1 MSSVDGVIGRLQN
14 GNGTVLVSGR
24 GSTWANAR
32 ELRVGDGEGQGTL
45 MVEGAGT
52 VSNVD
57 SFVGSM
63 SGSGNV
69 IVRGAG
75 STWNNSGAMTLGFGV
90 GTGAGSLTIAQGGVV
105 NVGASN
111 AGSVSLAKDSL
122 LFYRT
127 SGTINIGAP
136 VGQAAVGAGTLNA
149 GDILFGAGNATVNF
163 NHSDTAYAFAT
174 RLVSVGN
181 GSHGLNQIA
190 GTTRLT
196 GDNGAFLGK
205 TTVSGGRLVVLN
217 QLGARPK

>member
-32 ELRVGDGEGQGTL
+32 ELRVGDVEGQGTL

-111 AGSVSLAKDSL
+111 AGASRWRRIRSCSTGPPARSTLARRWGRRPWARARS
-122 LFYRT
+122 T
-127 SGTINIGAP
+127 PAISCSAP
-136 VGQAAVGAGTLNA
+136 
-149 GDILFGAGNATVNF
+149 AT
-163 NHSDTAYAFAT
+163 
-174 RLVSVGN
+174 
-181 GSHGLNQIA
+181 
-190 GTTRLT
+190 
-196 GDNGAFLGK
+196 
-205 TTVSGGRLVVLN
+205 
-217 QLGARPK
+217 PP

>member
-1 MSSVDGVIGRLQN
+1 
-14 GNGTVLVSGR
+14 
-24 GSTWANAR
+24 
-32 ELRVGDGEGQGTL
+32 
-45 MVEGAGT
+45 
-52 VSNVD
+52 
-57 SFVGSM
+57 M

-174 RLVSVGN
+174 RLASVGN

-205 TTVSGGRLVVLN
+205 TAVSGGRLVVLN